1 MDTTVGVLTAGTSP
15 LDYVCSGAKA
25 SPVLPDPGSHPEVD
39 YFKKEI
45 FFIVV
50 KTYNI
55 KFTT

>member
-1 MDTTVGVLTAGTSP
+1 MGVLTAGTSP